1 MTSSRGGQPANGPSH
16 NPAISADGATI
27 VFELSASD
35 LVKAGDTVRNSV
47 GVYLIRLPSALAV
60 RLDVPSAGDRHS
72 GQSVSPAI
80 SADGRFVV
88 FMSRTDLTCAHAP
101 ACVTE
106 PSDQNGVADI
116 YLRDTQTN
124 ITRRLTRSNAGGD
137 PDGPSYQPAINGDGR
152 PWP

>member
-27 VFELSASD
+27 VFESSASD
-35 LVKAGDTVRNSV
+35 LVEAGDTVRTSV
-47 GVYLIRLPSALAV
+47 GVYLIRLPSALPV

-88 FMSRTDLTCAHAP
+88 FMSRTDLTCALLA
-101 ACVTE
+101 AFE
-106 PSDQNGVADI
+106 
-116 YLRDTQTN
+116 
-124 ITRRLTRSNAGGD
+124 D
-137 PDGPSYQPAINGDGR
+137 PDIA
-152 PWP
+152 